1 MQKHILIAEDEA
13 NTRVSLNILLKRAGY
28 KVTSTSDGISA
39 LDILT
44 NPDNPDAYDLL
55 LTDMQMPEMTGL
67 ELIRKIKERQLFLP
81 VIVFTGFGDKDTVVE
96 LLREGCEDYLD
107 KPFSEDDLLK
117 KVKKVISNSDKK
129 DEEES
134 AKEVH
139 MLNVQRKLDSYKGKF
154 LTLCNSVNSAV
165 SAYKEILGTTLIS
178 NNVVLKVKTV
188 TMDKLGG
195 DFAAV
200 YDTPK
205 GCDVMIADVAGHDM
219 GASYHTIM
227 LKTFFEENINAGNDG
242 EAFFQ
247 ILNKQLLNNGTNE
260 RLVTGLFLKINLQE
274 MWIEATSAAHP
285 YLLKFKDRKPN
296 SILRPLSIQSG
307 YLLGIKEN
315 ATYEVRKF
323 DINPGDRIILY
334 TDGVTSAT
342 NINGP
347 TGKKTKL
354 GDMGLRELLKKNF
367 WNSLDNMIENTW
379 QDIMIFCKHKISD
392 DMVLMGIEIPEYRN
406 NQKDNN
412 DVSNK

>member
-13 NTRVSLNILLKRAGY
+13 NTRISLNILLKRAGY
-28 KVTSTSDGISA
+28 KVTSTSDGIRA
-39 LDILT
+39 LEMLT
-44 NPDNPDAYDLL
+44 KQDNSEAYDLL
-55 LTDMQMPEMTGL
+55 LTDIQMPEMTGL
-67 ELIRKIKERQLFLP
+67 ELIRKIKEKQMFLP

-117 KVKKVISNSDKK
+117 KVKKVINKSDKK
-129 DEEES
+129 DEEET
-134 AKEVH
+134 AKELH
-139 MLNVQRKLDSYKGKF
+139 MMDVQRKLDSYKEKF
-154 LTLCNSVNSAV
+154 IALCNSVNSAV
-165 SAYKEILGTTLIS
+165 TAYKEILGAQVS
-178 NNVVLKVKTV
+178 SKNVELKIKTA

-200 YDTPK
+200 YDTST
-205 GCDVMIADVAGHDM
+205 GCDVLIADVAGHDM

-227 LKTFFEENINAGNDG
+227 LKTFFEENLSAGHNG
-242 EAFFQ
+242 EEFFQ
-247 ILNKQLLNNGTNE
+247 LLNKQLLNNGANE
-260 RLVTGLFLKINLQE
+260 RMVTGLFLRINLRE

-285 YLLKFKDRKPN
+285 YLLKFKDKKPN
-296 SILRPLSIQSG
+296 SILRPLSVQSG
-307 YLLGIKEN
+307 YLLGIKDN

-323 DINPGDRIILY
+323 DISPGDRIVLY

-354 GDMGLRELLKKNF
+354 GDMGLRELLKKHF
-367 WNSLDNMIENTW
+367 WNSLENMIENTW
-379 QDIMIFCKHKISD
+379 QDIMIFSKHKIVD
-392 DMVLMGIEIPEYRN
+392 DMVLMALEIPEFKT
-406 NQKDNN
+406 NQRGTD